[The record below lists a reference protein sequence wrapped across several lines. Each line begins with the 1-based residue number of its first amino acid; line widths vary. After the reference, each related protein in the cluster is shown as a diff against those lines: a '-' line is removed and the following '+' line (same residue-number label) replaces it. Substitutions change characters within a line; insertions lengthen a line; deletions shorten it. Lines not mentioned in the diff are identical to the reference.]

1 MNLKEDFSKRCNR
14 AKEEFKSIRF
24 RLFTI
29 LCILTIFV
37 IFTLLVINNVVS
49 EGAYIYSK
57 TETIKTISQ
66 KINTYYN
73 GTMQYDLSPELRDLE
88 IKNNIEILIEDKNDN
103 IIYNA
108 NKDLITAVNKAN
120 KSTKAKMI
128 FMESNTTVEEYQ
140 ESNTNKFIMLK
151 SNLDNGY
158 TLYIKIATAPIKENI
173 KISNETL
180 ALIGILM
187 VMISATLS
195 SFVSRKFTEPILEL
209 NGITKKMAN
218 LDFSKRYRIT
228 DTDDEINTLGKNI
241 NQMSDKLESTIG
253 QLRKNNTAL
262 ERDIE
267 EKSKIDE
274 MRKQFISDVS
284 HELKTPIALIQGY
297 SEGLIENVND
307 DEESRKFYAEVI
319 RDEAYKMDT
328 MVKKLLE
335 LMKYEYRERQ
345 LDNREFDLREM
356 IKEELRR
363 QTVILKEKSI
373 KIDFDDKEAI
383 KVFADQECI
392 EQVINNYLTNA
403 IKHCE
408 EKQGEKKI
416 IIRTEKVSEK
426 IRVFVYNT
434 GDKISKDCIEKIWTR
449 FYKIDTSR
457 SREDGGTGIGLALVK
472 AIMNNYGN
480 EYGVKNFENGVE
492 FYFDINTK

>member
-29 LCILTIFV
+29 LCISTIFV

-66 KINTYYN
+66 KINKYYN

-140 ESNTNKFIMLK
+140 ESNTSKFIMLK

-180 ALIGILM
+180 ALIGVLM

-319 RDEAYKMDT
+319 RDESYKMDI

-373 KIDFDDKEAI
+373 KIDFDDI
-383 KVFADQECI
+383 SFFI
-392 EQVINNYLTNA
+392 SGIWINQFIL
-403 IKHCE
+403 
-408 EKQGEKKI
+408 
-416 IIRTEKVSEK
+416 
-426 IRVFVYNT
+426 
-434 GDKISKDCIEKIWTR
+434 
-449 FYKIDTSR
+449 R
-457 SREDGGTGIGLALVK
+457 SCFFIP
-472 AIMNNYGN
+472 
-480 EYGVKNFENGVE
+480 F
-492 FYFDINTK
+492 